1 LHEDPNDADLAH
13 AKSVYLAL
21 LRCQRHVD
29 NMAAFVDGLQI
40 GFVGKPY
47 RTAFKAALRKHR
59 IAEFA
64 AHLEQ
69 AKLTLLMAIN
79 VTTLLLQ

>member
-1 LHEDPNDADLAH
+1 LHKDPNDADPAH

-21 LRCQRHVD
+21 LRCQRDVN
-29 NMAAFVDGLQI
+29 NMAALVDGLQI
-40 GFVGKPY
+40 GFARKPR
-47 RTAFKAALRKHR
+47 RTAFKATIRKHK
-59 IAEFA
+59 IVEFA

-69 AKLTLLMAIN
+69 AKLTLLMAMN

>member
-1 LHEDPNDADLAH
+1 
-13 AKSVYLAL
+13 
-21 LRCQRHVD
+21 
-29 NMAAFVDGLQI
+29 MTAFVECLQI
-40 GFVGKPY
+40 GFARKPR
-47 RTAFKAALRKHR
+47 RTAFKATVQKHK